1 MGEYREHSK
10 ILPVGAVMLVPDVKI
25 DSIANSLT
33 DYFRGE
39 VVLSK
44 QFRVQDFTNYYDDEM
59 GDELYKYF
67 YYVRSLHPIEG
78 SEEWKVWSNMQEEKY
93 KTETGMDRP
102 VNIDPGYLA
111 LSKLVL
117 FSTKGFS
124 HRVYIRNKV
133 FAEVTLQYR
142 HKAFHDLPWTY
153 SDYKTAEAYLFWNQA
168 RAELDEM
175 LGPEQKYS

>member
-10 ILPVGAVMLVPDVKI
+10 ILPVGAVMLVPDVNI

-44 QFRVQDFTNYYDDEM
+44 QFRVQDFTNYYDEDM
-59 GDELYKYF
+59 GEELHKYF

-93 KTETGMDRP
+93 KTETGMSRP
-102 VNIDPGYLA
+102 VNLDPGYLA

-124 HRVYIRNKV
+124 HRIYIRNKV

-153 SDYKTAEAYLFWNQA
+153 SDYRTTEAYLFWNQA
-168 RAELDEM
+168 RSELDEM
-175 LGPEQKYS
+175 LGPEPKYS